1 MKKFSN
7 YLLTVLIIIF
17 GICLIAF
24 SKSNILSVQ
33 SSLDLFLNAIFP
45 SLFPFLIV
53 CELLSYTFVFSFLS
67 TKFGRIMNSVF
78 NVSSIGAYPF
88 VLGLFSGYPVGAR
101 IVSSL
106 RQENKISKSDGEK
119 LLVFTNNAGPIFI
132 LGTIGIGMYGSAK
145 IGFLL
150 YFIHIISSITI
161 GIILGKLYRNMYRD
175 AVSSTYMDFSTFGE
189 IVSSSIKK
197 AFYTLSTV
205 CGFVILFSLVI
216 SMIQV
221 SGILNFINNIWI
233 QNFILG
239 LIEITSGINLISGIS
254 STNLLV
260 KLLFTSFLLGTGGI
274 SVLLQVWSV
283 ISDSDLSIKPY
294 FIAKILNG
302 ALSSVILYLA
312 YLFVM

>member
-1 MKKFSN
+1 MKRFSN
-7 YLLTVLIIIF
+7 YFLTIFIIVF
-17 GICLIAF
+17 GICLVAF

-53 CELLSYTFVFSFLS
+53 CELLSYTFIFSFLS

-78 NVSSIGAYPF
+78 NVASIGAYPF
-88 VLGLFSGYPVGAR
+88 ILGLFSGYPVGAR
-101 IVSSL
+101 IVSNL

-132 LGTIGIGMYGSAK
+132 LGTIGIGMYGSSK

-150 YFIHIISSITI
+150 YFVHIISSITI
-161 GIILGKLYRNMYRD
+161 GIIFGRLYKNMYRD
-175 AVSSTYMDFSTFGE
+175 SASSVYMDFSTFGE
-189 IVSSSIKK
+189 IVSNSIRK

-216 SMIQV
+216 SMVQA
-221 SGILNFINNIWI
+221 SGVLNFINNIWI
-233 QNFILG
+233 QDFILG
-239 LIEITSGINLISGIS
+239 LIEITSGINLISGIE

-274 SVLLQVWSV
+274 SVLLQIWSV
-283 ISDSDLSIKPY
+283 IADSDLSIKPY

-302 ALSSVILYLA
+302 VLSSIILYFA
-312 YLFVM
+312 YSFII

>member
-1 MKKFSN
+1 
-7 YLLTVLIIIF
+7 
-17 GICLIAF
+17 
-24 SKSNILSVQ
+24 
-33 SSLDLFLNAIFP
+33 
-45 SLFPFLIV
+45 
-53 CELLSYTFVFSFLS
+53 
-67 TKFGRIMNSVF
+67 MNTIF
-78 NVSSIGAYPF
+78 NVSPIGAYPF

-101 IVSSL
+101 IVSNL

-132 LGTIGIGMYGSAK
+132 LGTIGIGMYGSSK

-150 YFIHIISSITI
+150 YFVHIISSITI
-161 GIILGKLYRNMYRD
+161 GIIFGRLYKNMYRD
-175 AVSSTYMDFSTFGE
+175 SASSVYMDFSTFGE
-189 IVSSSIKK
+189 IVSNSIRK

-216 SMIQV
+216 SMVQA
-221 SGILNFINNIWI
+221 SGVLNFINNIWI
-233 QNFILG
+233 QDFILG
-239 LIEITSGINLISGIS
+239 LIEITSGINLISGIE

-283 ISDSDLSIKPY
+283 IADSDLSIKPY

-302 ALSSVILYLA
+302 VLSSIILYFA
-312 YLFVM
+312 YSFII

>member
-7 YLLTVLIIIF
+7 YFLTVLIIIF
-17 GICLIAF
+17 GICLVAF

-67 TKFGRIMNSVF
+67 TKFGPIMNSVF

-132 LGTIGIGMYGSAK
+132 MGTIGVGMYGSSK

-150 YFIHIISSITI
+150 YFVHIFSSITI
-161 GIILGKLYRNMYRD
+161 GIVFGKLYRNMYRD
-175 AVSSTYMDFSTFGE
+175 FASDTYMELSSFGE
-189 IVSSSIKK
+189 IVSNSIRK

-239 LIEITSGINLISGIS
+239 LIEITSGIHLISGIAS
-254 STNLLV
+254 SNLLL

-283 ISDSDLSIKPY
+283 IADSDLSIKPY

-302 ALSSVILYLA
+302 VLSSIILYFA
-312 YLFVM
+312 YFFIM